1 MKEKI
6 LDAISKPLSEIN
18 VSVYDI
24 TFEKEDGVDTLF
36 IKLDSEE
43 TIDTDMCEKAS
54 EIINPI
60 IDKLDLGIES
70 EYVVDICSKGVT
82 ENE

>member
-6 LDAISKPLSEIN
+6 LDAISEPLSEIN

-24 TFEKEDGVDTLF
+24 TFEKEDEIDTLF
-36 IKLDSEE
+36 IKLDGEVDLE
-43 TIDTDMCEKAS
+43 MCEKAT

-60 IDKLDLGIES
+60 IDKLEIDELDK
-70 EYVVDICSKGVT
+70 EYVLDVCSRGD
-82 ENE
+82 E